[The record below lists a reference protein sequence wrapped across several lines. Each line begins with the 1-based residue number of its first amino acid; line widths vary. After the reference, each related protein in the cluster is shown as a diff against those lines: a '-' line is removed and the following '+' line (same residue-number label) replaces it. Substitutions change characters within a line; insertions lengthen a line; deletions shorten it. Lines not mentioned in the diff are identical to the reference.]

1 MLTGFTLRKPVKM
14 KSRGKRIGPF
24 KQISYLPQVPFKVVD
39 QAIEVNERVGIL
51 IGDIVSIL
59 HHLIMCFVI
68 SSCVPP
74 FFIFFLLL

>member
-1 MLTGFTLRKPVKM
+1 MN
-14 KSRGKRIGPF
+14 IGPF
-24 KQISYLPQVPFKVVD
+24 KQIVQTSYLPQVPFKVVD
-39 QAIEVNERVGIL
+39 QAIEVNERVWIL

-74 FFIFFLLL
+74 CLLQTYFGS